1 MYIFVTAGPA
11 SLWLGSPGLGLI
23 TAFDLAATIFLLL
36 CLKLLR
42 IDDPALIKN
51 IANKNDANRTALLVI
66 TAIVTVVLL
75 IAVGSETIGRHLS
88 TLTKALIILTL
99 IISWLFSNSVYALHY
114 AHMAY
119 IKPGE
124 GCTGLRFPGTADPVY
139 WDFLYFAFT
148 CGMAFATSDVEVT
161 DQEHSEGRDLPLPSG
176 FRLQHRCARI
186 HREPT
191 CLGLIVRQRQPILTK
206 GAPRSHRGIVA
217 NPMLQTW
224 PSLAVLVP
232 DIGQ

>member
-1 MYIFVTAGPA
+1 MTKRRRIGKLIASWRYLVFIVVLLVAAGPA
-11 SLWLGSPGLGLI
+11 SLWFDSVGLGLI
-23 TAFDLAATIFLLL
+23 AGFDLAATMFLLL

-42 IDDPALIKN
+42 IDDPALIKD

-75 IAVGSETIGRHLS
+75 LAVGSETIGRHL
-88 TLTKALIILTL
+88 TALTKALIILTL
-99 IISWLFSNSVYALHY
+99 TISWLFSNSVYALHY

-119 IKPGE
+119 KNPGK

-161 DQEHSEGRDLPLPSG
+161 D
-176 FRLQHRCARI
+176 
-186 HREPT
+186 
-191 CLGLIVRQRQPILTK
+191 
-206 GAPRSHRGIVA
+206 RGIRKVV
-217 NPMLQTW
+217 TFHC
-224 PSLAVLVP
+224 LAGFAFNIGVLAFTVNLLAS
-232 DIGQ
+232 GS

>member
-1 MYIFVTAGPA
+1 MHPLRGPYGEATSHRQIDCVVALSCLHFVLFVTAGPA

-161 DQEHSEGRDLPLPSG
+161 DRSIRKVVTFHCLAGFAFNIGVLAFTVNLLASG
-176 FRLQHRCARI
+176 
-186 HREPT
+186 
-191 CLGLIVRQRQPILTK
+191 
-206 GAPRSHRGIVA
+206 S
-217 NPMLQTW
+217 
-224 PSLAVLVP
+224 S
-232 DIGQ
+232 